1 MIITARAAIA
11 ALRTGWNISLELDS
25 TEAHNRLSFIND
37 CANVPGYNNQPNV
50 VWLECEDR

>member
-1 MIITARAAIA
+1 MT
-11 ALRTGWNISLELDS
+11 LEIDS
-25 TEAHNRLSFIND
+25 TRARNKLCLIND